1 MMYGAIIGDI
11 AGSRF
16 EFDNY
21 RGKDF
26 EIFSP
31 DSFCTDDTLM
41 TIAVAG
47 ALKEAKENGYE
58 DLEDTVVKY
67 MQCIGRKHPNAGW
80 GASFGAWLKSDN
92 PEPYY
97 SFGNGAAMRVSA
109 CGWYG
114 RSKRETLELAE
125 RVTKVTHDHPEG
137 IKGAQAVAVAIYLAR
152 TGASKREIYLEM
164 VKDYY
169 PELVDYTFTVDNIR
183 PKYQFN
189 ETCQDTVPQAIR
201 AFYEGKDFEDVIRTA
216 VSLGGDSDTLAA
228 IAGSIAEAYYGIPC
242 PMISW
247 ANIYI
252 GKTHLKLAGVAALE
266 VDCEGRRC

>member
-1 MMYGAIIGDI
+1 MIYGAIIGDI

-16 EFDNY
+16 EFNNY
-21 RGKDF
+21 RRKDF

-31 DSFCTDDTLM
+31 ASFCTDDTLM

-58 DLEDTVVKY
+58 DLEDTVVTY
-67 MQCIGRKHPNAGW
+67 MKAIGRQHPNAGW
-80 GASFGAWLKSDN
+80 GASFGAWLESDD
-92 PEPYY
+92 PEPCY
-97 SFGNGAAMRVSA
+97 SYGNGAAMRVSA

-114 RSKRETLELAE
+114 ESRKEVLELAE
-125 RVTKVTHDHPEG
+125 RVTAVTHNHPEG
-137 IKGAQAVAVAIYLAR
+137 IKGAQAVAMAIYLAR
-152 TGASKREIYLEM
+152 TGASKGEIYWEM
-164 VKDYY
+164 VKYY
-169 PELVDYTFTVDNIR
+169 PELAGSAFTVDNIR

-189 ETCQDTVPQAIR
+189 ETCQETVPQAIR

-228 IAGSIAEAYYGIPC
+228 IAGSIAEAYYEIPY

-247 ANIYI
+247 ANTYI
-252 GKTHLKLAGVAALE
+252 SETHLKLAGIAALE
-266 VDCEGRRC
+266 VDCERYKY